1 MSLKDPSAYRLA
13 LPRRSVLGAGLGGL
27 GSLGLGLGVQQGA
40 HASESAAARTQLVF
54 PRDAG
59 AHPDFATEWWYVTGY
74 INIDSGGS
82 DAVPAF
88 GFQVTFFRSRIA
100 KTQEMQSHL
109 AARQLIFAHA
119 ALTDIHG
126 KKLWH
131 DQRIARASG
140 AEPGKNPIDTAS
152 ASMQDTSVSLR
163 DWSLQREGGDLQA
176 KIQGTEFSLALRLSA
191 TQPILLQGDRG
202 LSRKGPDPKQT
213 SYYYSLPHLQ
223 VGGTLVLQGKSHAV
237 GAGSTAWLDHEWS
250 KEMLPPEAS
259 GWDWIGINLLDGGA
273 LTAFRVR
280 DKSGGA
286 MWDGGSFR
294 AKDKLFN
301 FQRGEVVFQPLRLWK
316 SPLSQAIYPVEWL
329 VRTPA
334 DFYTVRAVLDNQEL
348 DSRAST
354 GAIYWEGLCEVW
366 DSNRKMVG
374 RGYLEMTGYAAPIRL

>member
-1 MSLKDPSAYRLA
+1 MGLTTNHAA
-13 LPRRSVLGAGLGGL
+13 LPRRRLLGAGLL
-27 GSLGLGLGVQQGA
+27 SAGSLGMGLGLHPSA
-40 HASESAAARTQLVF
+40 HALTQAPLVF
-54 PRDAG
+54 PKDAG
-59 AHPDFATEWWYVTGY
+59 AHPDFGTEWWYVTGF
-74 INIDSGGS
+74 INGVDSTPG
-82 DAVPAF
+82 AAPLF

-100 KTQEMQSHL
+100 KTQGMQSPL

-119 ALTDIHG
+119 ALTDING

-131 DQRIARASG
+131 DQRIARSSG
-140 AEPGKNPIDTAS
+140 AEPGRNPLDTAS
-152 ASMQDTSVSLR
+152 ASEKDTGVALR
-163 DWSLQREGGDLQA
+163 DWSLQRQGGDLQA
-176 KIQGTEFSLALRLSA
+176 MIEGADFSLALRLSA
-191 TQPILLQGDRG
+191 SQPVLLQGDQG

-223 VGGTLVLQGKSHAV
+223 VGGALVLKDKRHTV

-250 KEMLPPEAS
+250 KEMLPPDAS
-259 GWDWIGINLLDGGA
+259 GWDWIGINLLDGSA

-280 DKSGGA
+280 DKSGAA

-294 AKDKLFN
+294 TKNKLFN

-316 SPLSQAIYPVEWL
+316 SALSRASYPVEWL

-334 DFYTVRAVLDNQEL
+334 DFFTVRAVLDDQEL

-366 DSNRKMVG
+366 DSNRNLVG